1 MQFAVLGPLAVSRD
15 DGTPVE
21 LGGPKIRALL
31 AELLGEPGSVVG
43 FERLVDA
50 VYGAAPPAGATNALQ
65 SQVSRLRQALGSAEL
80 VERHPTGY
88 RLAIEP
94 EQVDAHRFAQ
104 LLAQARTDPAPAAVL
119 RSALALWRAP
129 SSDRPDLEE
138 LRVEAVERLAE
149 ARLDDAE
156 EALPLLRTLVR
167 QHPLRERPRTLLVR
181 ALHKAGRAAEAL
193 AEFETARR
201 TLADEL
207 GADPGPELAAAH
219 LAVLRA
225 PAVATV
231 RTLPLQLTSFIG
243 RERELDALGELLAG
257 HRMVT
262 VTGPGGA
269 GKTRLAS
276 QLAERHDGDVCFV
289 ALAPLDGTS
298 DLPLAVLDTL
308 GLREGTLPGR
318 RPAREDRPSID
329 RLVAAISD
337 RKLLLV
343 LDNCEHVV
351 DAAARLADT
360 VLAGCAGVR
369 VLATSR
375 EALRVRGEVVW
386 PVPRLAVPEGP
397 AADPLAFPAVRLFA
411 ERAAAVRPGFE
422 VTAENAPVVVDI
434 CRALDGQPLAIELAA
449 ARVSSLPLD
458 EIAAR
463 ITGTADRFTL
473 LSRGP
478 RAGEERH
485 RTLAAVVEWSWQ
497 LLDDE
502 ERGFAARFT
511 VFAGGATLDAA
522 TAVCGDADVLAGLVD
537 KSLIEIGA
545 DGRYRMLETIRA
557 FCMRQ
562 PGHDGAGRAHAEHFL
577 RLAARTDPHLRTA
590 DQLDRLAVLHRE
602 HDNLVAAVRWAQ
614 RHDEELG
621 LRLFSALAQYW
632 WLAGRKVEG
641 AAIAMGFVEQV
652 RFAELP
658 PGLHEEYLVVVSHAA
673 AGFADSDTLREPLV
687 HARAIVNG
695 LTGVPRQPFLIL
707 LWGAVRGLPR
717 DDELA
722 QQLVMR
728 EALAAA
734 HPWSG
739 ALSRLGHG
747 ILAMYRAEM
756 DKARVNITE
765 AVARFRAIGDRWA
778 LALALSELA
787 ALTSWLGE
795 WDESLARTDEAM
807 ALMQQTGA
815 TEETAELR
823 NRRADTFRRSGDLD
837 AAAAEFTHA
846 LDIARHTAALDM
858 GSLAMTGL
866 ADIARQHGRA
876 GEAAALYREALA
888 GCPSG
893 LFSSEEIRARI
904 HLGLSALAVGAGNRP
919 EAEHELHNAVAC
931 AIATSNLHVV
941 ALVAEATAG
950 VALLDGDAERAATLL
965 GTGHALRGIPVA
977 GDPDRARLLDA
988 CTARLG
994 EARCAA
1000 AYARGSSLTRAQALT
1015 SIEVEPSA
1023 LGA

>member
-1 MQFAVLGPLAVSRD
+1 MLFAVLGPLEVSRD

-21 LGGPKIRALL
+21 IGGPKVRALL
-31 AELLGEPGSVVG
+31 AALLREPGAVIG
-43 FERLVDA
+43 FDRLVDA
-50 VYGAAPPAGATNALQ
+50 VYADAPPAGATNALQ
-65 SQVSRLRQALGSAEL
+65 SQVTRLRQALGAAEL

-88 RLAIEP
+88 RLAISP
-94 EQVDAHRFAQ
+94 EQVDAHRFEQ
-104 LLAQARTDPAPAAVL
+104 LLTQARSDPAPATVL
-119 RSALALWRAP
+119 RAALALWRAAA
-129 SSDRPDLEE
+129 SDQPDLEE

-149 ARLDDAE
+149 VQLDD
-156 EALPLLRTLVR
+156 EATLPLLRTLVR

-181 ALHKAGRAAEAL
+181 ALHRAGRATEAL

-207 GADPGPELAAAH
+207 GTDPGPELADAH
-219 LAVLRA
+219 LDVLRT
-225 PAVATV
+225 PSVAVV

-243 RERELDALGELLAG
+243 REQELGAVGRLLAE
-257 HRMVT
+257 HRIVT

-276 QLAERHDGDVCFV
+276 QLAEQHDDDVCFV
-289 ALAPLDGTS
+289 ALAPLDGAS
-298 DLPLAVLDTL
+298 DLALAVLDTL
-308 GLREGTLPGR
+308 GLREGGLPGR
-318 RPAREDRPSID
+318 RPASEDRPSID
-329 RLVAAISD
+329 RLVAAISG

-351 DAAARLADT
+351 DAAAQLAHA
-360 VLAGCAGVR
+360 VLAACAGIR

-411 ERAAAVRPGFE
+411 ERAAAVRPGFV
-422 VTAENAPVVVDI
+422 VTAANAEVVVDI

-463 ITGTADRFTL
+463 LAGTADRFTL

-478 RAGEERH
+478 RTGEERH

-502 ERGFAARFT
+502 ERRFAARFT

-522 TAVCGDADVLAGLVD
+522 TAVCGDGDVLAGLVD
-537 KSLIEIGA
+537 KSLIEVGA

-557 FCMRQ
+557 FCLQQ
-562 PGHDGAGRAHAEHFL
+562 PGHEAAGRAHAEHFL
-577 RLAARTDPHLRTA
+577 RIAALADPHLRTA
-590 DQLDRLAVLHRE
+590 DQLDWLAMLHSE
-602 HDNLVAAVRWAQ
+602 HDNLVAAVRWTL
-614 RHDEELG
+614 RNDEELG

-632 WLAGRKVEG
+632 WLAGRKSEG
-641 AAIAMGFVEQV
+641 AALAMGFVEQL
-652 RFAELP
+652 RFAELQP
-658 PGLHEEYLVVVSHAA
+658 QLHEEYLAVVSHAA
-673 AGFADSDTLREPLV
+673 TGGVPSDALREPLA
-687 HARAIVNG
+687 HAHKIVNR
-695 LTGVPRQPFLIL
+695 LSDVPRQPFLML

-717 DDELA
+717 SDDLA
-722 QQLVMR
+722 QQLLMR
-728 EALAAA
+728 DAVAAS

-756 DKARVNITE
+756 DKARVEITE
-765 AVARFRAIGDRWA
+765 AVTAFRSIGDRWA

-787 ALTSWLGE
+787 ALRSWLGE
-795 WDESLARTDEAM
+795 WDESLALTDEAM
-807 ALMQQTGA
+807 TLMAQTGA

-823 NRRADTFRRSGDLD
+823 SRRADTFRRSGDLG
-837 AAAAEFTHA
+837 AAAAEFRHS
-846 LDIARHTAALDM
+846 LDIARHTAAPDM
-858 GSLAMTGL
+858 ASLAVAGL
-866 ADIARQHGRA
+866 ADVARQEGRTA
-876 GEAAALYREALA
+876 EAAELYRDALA

-904 HLGLSALAVGAGNRP
+904 HLGLSALALTAGNRTA
-919 EAEHELHNAVAC
+919 AEEQLRGAVAS
-931 AIATSNLHVV
+931 AMRTSNLHVV

-965 GTGHALRGIPVA
+965 GTGHALRGIPIA
-977 GDPDRARLLDA
+977 GDPDRARLLDE
-988 CTARLG
+988 CTSRLG
-994 EARCAA
+994 ATRCAV
-1000 AYARGSSLTRAQALT
+1000 AYARGSSLSRTQALT
-1015 SIEVEPSA
+1015 SVGVEPSA